1 MVSEETLTTNEREE
15 YLYLYE
21 YTIEGKPH
29 SWFDYF
35 KNDNE
40 AKRTI
45 LFFNAAAPYIK
56 TVRLRAAPNGIHWRG
71 LHIPYK
77 KSDWKKMLNMQD

>member
-1 MVSEETLTTNEREE
+1 VASEEILTTSDEEE

-21 YTIEGKPH
+21 YTIEGISY

-35 KNDNE
+35 KNRKE
-40 AKRTI
+40 AERTI

-56 TVRLRAAPNGIHWRG
+56 TTRLREAPYGVNWRG
-71 LHIPYK
+71 LSIPYK
-77 KSDWKKMLNMQD
+77 KSEWKKILNIQD